1 MKERMNIVIVGHV
14 DHGKSTLVGRLLVD
28 TGSLPEGRLE
38 QVKKSCENNSR
49 PFEYAFLLDA
59 LVNEQA
65 QGITI
70 DTARIFFKTPKR
82 EYIIIDAPGHI
93 EFLKNMISGAARAEA
108 AILLI
113 DAKEGIAENSKR
125 HAYMLSHLDISQV
138 VVAVNKMDL
147 VNYSQEVYEK
157 IKVDYTKFL
166 KEININPVAFI
177 PVTARE
183 GVNLT
188 AISPLTAWYKGETI
202 VELIDGFKNAEE
214 DELKPFRMFVQDVY
228 KFTANGDDRRIIAG
242 TVNSGKLKIGD
253 EVEFL
258 PSGKRSRI
266 KTIESFNGPKKEFVE
281 PGEAT
286 GFTLEEQV
294 YVKPTELMYKVGE
307 KSPITSNSF
316 RASIVWLGKQPLVTG
331 KSYKLKIGT
340 QKTPVVVE
348 KIESVLNA
356 SILESYSNRNSVE
369 RYEIAQCILTASNK
383 ISFDLINEIKD
394 TGRLVIV
401 DCYEIAGG
409 GIIIENVVSNGNG
422 HNGHKPEHIDAFKVE
437 LNDLVRRYFPNME
450 INDLLK
456 MDNIY
461 SDNI

>member
-28 TGSLPEGRLE
+28 TGSLPKGRLE
-38 QVKKSCENNSR
+38 QVKKSCEKNSR

-125 HAYMLSHLDISQV
+125 HAYMLSHLDIKQV
-138 VVAVNKMDL
+138 AVAVNKMDL

-166 KEININPVAFI
+166 NEININPLAFI
-177 PVTARE
+177 PITARD

-188 AISPLTAWYKGETI
+188 TRSRCTEWYNGKTI
-202 VELIDGFKNAEE
+202 VELMDGFNNVEK

-242 TVNSGKLKIGD
+242 TVNSGNIKIGD

-266 KTIESFNGPKKEFVE
+266 KTIEHFNGSNKSSVE
-281 PGEAT
+281 AGEAT
-286 GFTLEEQV
+286 GFTLETQI
-294 YVKPTELMYKVGE
+294 YVKPNELMYKVGE
-307 KSPITSNSF
+307 KEPYTSNSF
-316 RASIVWLGKQPLVTG
+316 RASIVWLGKQPLITG
-331 KSYKLKIGT
+331 KVYKLKIGT
-340 QKTPVVVE
+340 QKSQVIIE

-356 SILESYSNRNSVE
+356 SVLESYTNRNSVE
-369 RYEIAQCILTASNK
+369 RYEIAQCVLTASNK

-409 GIIIENVVSNGNG
+409 GIIIENVTSNNS
-422 HNGHKPEHIDAFKVE
+422 GHKPEHINAFKVE

-450 INDLLK
+450 IKDLLK
-456 MDNIY
+456 LDNIY